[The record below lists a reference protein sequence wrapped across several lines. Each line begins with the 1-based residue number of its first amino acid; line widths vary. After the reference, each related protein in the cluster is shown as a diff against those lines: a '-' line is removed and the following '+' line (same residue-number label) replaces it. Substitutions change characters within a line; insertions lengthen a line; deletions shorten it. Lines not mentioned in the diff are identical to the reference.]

1 VRLHQWLLFEE
12 NEMSESDHLTDDLL
26 LIRFQEGDEIAFET
40 LYERHEDE
48 IQSYARLHL
57 LGSLAAQADDLCQQ
71 VWLEFC
77 KDRQRF
83 TPGTQVRAL
92 LYVIAQR
99 RCRNIIRDAQGP
111 RRDIR
116 RNVPLDD
123 SVSDETA
130 NPAVLEDR
138 IDLRERLAKLPPN
151 EAEALRLVRLEGHTA
166 QSAADKLGITLD
178 KMQWR
183 IRQALRR
190 LRGDLGPEAA

>member
-1 VRLHQWLLFEE
+1 
-12 NEMSESDHLTDDLL
+12 MSDSDHLTDDLL
-26 LIRFQEGDEIAFET
+26 LIRFQEGDASAFET
-40 LYERHEDE
+40 LYDRHRDE
-48 IQSYARLHL
+48 IQSYAQLHL
-57 LGSLAAQADDLCQQ
+57 LGPLAAQAEELCQQ

-77 KDRQRF
+77 KDRKRF
-83 TPGTQVRAL
+83 APGTQVRAL

-99 RCRNIIRDAQGP
+99 RCRNIIRAARGP

-123 SVSDETA
+123 SVCDKRAS
-130 NPAVLEDR
+130 PAVLEDR
-138 IDLRERLAKLPPN
+138 IELDERLAKLPPH
-151 EAEALRLVRLEGHTA
+151 EAEALRLVRIEGHTA

>member
-1 VRLHQWLLFEE
+1 
-12 NEMSESDHLTDDLL
+12 MSAPELNDDLL
-26 LIRFQEGDEIAFET
+26 LIRFQKGNKDAFET
-40 LYERHEDE
+40 LYERYQDE
-48 IQSYARLHL
+48 IQRYARLHL
-57 LGSLAAQADDLCQQ
+57 LGPLAAQADDLCQQ

-83 TPGTQVRAL
+83 LPGSQVRAL

-123 SVSDETA
+123 GVCDETA
-130 NPAVLEDR
+130 NPAVLDNR
-138 IDLRERLAKLPPN
+138 IDLRERLAKLPPK

-178 KMQWR
+178 QVQWR

-190 LRGDLGPEAA
+190 LRGKLGPEAT

>member
-1 VRLHQWLLFEE
+1 
-12 NEMSESDHLTDDLL
+12 MSESDHITDDLL
-26 LIRFQEGDEIAFET
+26 LTRFQDGDESAFDT
-40 LYERHEDE
+40 LYDRHHDE
-48 IQSYARLHL
+48 IESYARSHL
-57 LGSLAAQADDLCQQ
+57 LGPLAAQAEELCQQ

-99 RCRNIIRDAQGP
+99 RCRNIIRAARGP
-111 RRDIR
+111 KRDIR
-116 RNVPLDD
+116 RNVPLYE
-123 SVSDETA
+123 SVRDEATD
-130 NPAVLEDR
+130 PAVLEDR
-138 IDLRERLAKLPPN
+138 IDLHEHLAKLPPK

-178 KMQWR
+178 KVQWR